1 VTTHAPH
8 RDLTRTML
16 SIIVI
21 SLLIAASFWV
31 VSPFLPALIWAAT
44 IVVSTWPIMRAL
56 QKRLWGKR
64 GLTVAVMTVL
74 LLLVLVVPVTFAV
87 VTIVDKADQIASIS
101 KSLKG
106 YTLPHPPEWVQ
117 RVPIVG
123 SRAAVEWQ
131 QVASGGP
138 EALSARLSPY
148 ASKVLKWF
156 ASQAGSVGM
165 MMLQFLLTVI
175 IAAIL
180 YSSGE
185 TAARGIILFARRL
198 AGERGENVVVIAA
211 QSVRA
216 VALGVVVT
224 ALVQSVFAGIGLAI
238 AGIPYVAFLTALMF
252 VLAIAQLGP
261 GLVLIPAIIWLYWSG
276 DALWGTVLLVWSIVA
291 ASFDNVL
298 RPILIKKGAKLP
310 LLLVFAGVIGGLI
323 AFGVIGLFIGPV
335 VLVVTYTLLASWV
348 SENGREDTTPPDK
361 AGEGS

>member
-1 VTTHAPH
+1 MNTKVPFP
-8 RDLTRTML
+8 DLTRTML
-16 SIIVI
+16 AIIVI

-44 IVVSTWPIMRAL
+44 IVVSTWPIMRAV
-56 QKRLWGKR
+56 QNRLWGRR
-64 GLTVAVMTVL
+64 GIAVAVMTVV
-74 LLLVLVVPVTFAV
+74 LLLVLVVPVTLAV
-87 VTIVDKADQIASIS
+87 VTIVDKADEIANLS

-106 YTLPHPPEWVQ
+106 YSVPHPPDWVQ
-117 RVPIVG
+117 RLPLVG
-123 SRAAVEWQ
+123 SKIAVEWH

-148 ASKVLKWF
+148 ATKVLKWF
-156 ASQAGSVGM
+156 VAQAGSVGM

-185 TAARGIILFARRL
+185 TAARGVILFARRL
-198 AGERGENVVVIAA
+198 AGERGEDVVVLAG

-261 GLVLIPAIIWLYWSG
+261 GLVLIPAIIWVYWSG
-276 DALWGTVLLVWSIVA
+276 DVLWGTVLLIWSIVA
-291 ASFDNVL
+291 GTFDNIL
-298 RPILIKKGAKLP
+298 RPILIKRGAKLP
-310 LLLVFAGVIGGLI
+310 LVLVFAGVVGGLI

-348 SENGREDTTPPDK
+348 QENRPDEGTPPDA
-361 AGEGS
+361 AGEHQ